1 MPVTVTTRL
10 EEDLAETI
18 DRIAKDE
25 GMDRSTVIRRFLQK
39 SVKDWLIQENL
50 DKYQEGRQTLWQA
63 AERSGLTL
71 WEMVEEAR
79 KRGAQVPYTIEELK
93 EDLKG
98 LQ

>member
-18 DRIAKDE
+18 DQIAKQE

-39 SVKDWLIQENL
+39 SVRDWLIQENL
-50 DKYQEGRQTLWQA
+50 NKYKEGKQTLWQA

-79 KRGAQVPYTIEELK
+79 KRRAQVPYTIEELK